1 MGKLVNQIAKLQDY
15 EQFADLNWSGT
26 FEDYLGIVRENPL
39 VTRTS
44 FQRVYDMVLAHG
56 SETYQDN
63 KKKLIHYK
71 FFDDEAGGGKDSIYG
86 LTFRSCVW

>member
-1 MGKLVNQIAKLQDY
+1 MHFCGELAGSVIQGYSVGVTSPFNSGVTMGKLVNQIAKLQDY

-44 FQRVYDMVLAHG
+44 FQRV
-56 SETYQDN
+56 
-63 KKKLIHYK
+63 
-71 FFDDEAGGGKDSIYG
+71 
-86 LTFRSCVW
+86 